1 MRYTSMPTNGTM
13 MMNSAQ
19 RVLTPPLRSRLR
31 NKSPK
36 IQNRHM
42 NQAKK
47 MKNSSKASRNDPL
60 LLNMRTPLSSDGCP
74 PASPGPGH
82 GGDHPTPGGTTYTR
96 TRQREPPGSP
106 SRSRTPHVAA

>member
-1 MRYTSMPTNGTM
+1 MRYTSMPTNGTT

-19 RVLTPPLRSRLR
+19 RVLAPPLRSRLR

-47 MKNSSKASRNDPL
+47 MKNSDKASRNDPL
-60 LLNMRTPLSSDGCP
+60 LSNMCAPLSSDGGP

-82 GGDHPTPGGTTYTR
+82 GGDDLMPGGTTRTR
-96 TRQREPPGSP
+96 TRQGDLLALPSP
-106 SRSRTPHVAA
+106 SR